1 MLEVLTGDECV
12 RCQNQELI
20 PTANGILHPGCAVC
34 IISDLL
40 LASLY
45 PPHTRSLIDTRSCCG
60 KEHCGPV
67 LSASEPRSYKTRS
80 NPEMEASVTQ
90 QSSVRCQAHR
100 AEVGHLAVCS
110 TTPSA
115 RPSEEEAPPL
125 PTSPSAPP
133 AQAVAAAAGFEF
145 HQRGHAANSATCF
158 RPKQTQEARTL
169 PPFEPAVL
177 SRSIHGSSGKMGK
190 TLLLLPAPP
199 LPSPFFP
206 GINVSPSVSV

>member
-1 MLEVLTGDECV
+1 MSDVKTKRSFPQQTVFYTRAPPYASFQISCWLRSVPRTQGHSLTHARAVAKTLWACPV
-12 RCQNQELI
+12 SQRAPILQNPLQSRDGGLSN
-20 PTANGILHPGCAVC
+20 TAEQRPLPSTPSRGWHV
-34 IISDLL
+34 
-40 LASLY
+40 
-45 PPHTRSLIDTRSCCG
+45 
-60 KEHCGPV
+60 
-67 LSASEPRSYKTRS
+67 
-80 NPEMEASVTQ
+80 
-90 QSSVRCQAHR
+90 
-100 AEVGHLAVCS
+100 AVCS
-110 TTPSA
+110 STP
-115 RPSEEEAPPL
+115 RPVLPEEEAPPL
-125 PTSPSAPP
+125 PTSPPAPP

-169 PPFEPAVL
+169 PPFEPAIL